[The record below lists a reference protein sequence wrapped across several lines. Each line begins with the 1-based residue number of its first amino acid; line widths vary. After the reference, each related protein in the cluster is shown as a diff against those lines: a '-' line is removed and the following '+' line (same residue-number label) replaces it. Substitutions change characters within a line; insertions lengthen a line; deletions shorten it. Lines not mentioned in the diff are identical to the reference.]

1 MSVQKGM
8 IINYMLPVSI
18 LIILTTIY
26 SLNGIRKINLELSKL
41 ELTSSAESLNA
52 LKNELD
58 VSDKLQDCTDE
69 EITSLRECKKC
80 LKILCVV
87 QTSYDIVW
95 FVAVLALENVNYSNS
110 MSIVYSVTSCL
121 LVSFH
126 YSLIYKKYTNLF
138 RTGTF
143 LRGPNHFYRPSW
155 VVRKLSRKLSFS

>member
-1 MSVQKGM
+1 
-8 IINYMLPVSI
+8 MLPVSV

-52 LKNELD
+52 LKNELGT
-58 VSDKLQDCTDE
+58 SDKQQDCTEE

-80 LKILCVV
+80 LKMLCVV

-121 LVSFH
+121 LVRFD
-126 YSLIYKKYTNLF
+126 YF
-138 RTGTF
+138 Q
-143 LRGPNHFYRPSW
+143 
-155 VVRKLSRKLSFS
+155 